1 MKGGKFMKK
10 FGVIAFLV
18 VVMFGLSTN
27 VSAMTESELQA
38 KFTATYTVNGKEITL
53 RDREKLLVEEY
64 LIKNDVTPTDADYI
78 AKKVDEALDIMRSSK
93 VSDIRHLSSS
103 EKRKLADL
111 VVDISENTA
120 VKATVL
126 SGGILSIQNLDGTE
140 FAKITQD
147 AIRQTGSNN
156 MILITGV
163 ISLVGIAIAV
173 GMLKKKNA

>member
-10 FGVIAFLV
+10 FGVIAFLA

-27 VSAMTESELQA
+27 VSAMTKSELQA
-38 KFTATYTVNGKEITL
+38 KFTATYTVNGKEISL
-53 RDREKLLVEEY
+53 RDTEKVLVEEY
-64 LIKNDVTPTDADYI
+64 LAKNDVTSTDADYI
-78 AKKVDEALDIMRSSK
+78 ASKIDEALTIMRNAN
-93 VSDIRHLSSS
+93 VSDIKSLPSSA
-103 EKRKLADL
+103 KKQLVDL
-111 VVDISENTA
+111 VTDISNNTA

-140 FAKITQD
+140 FAKVTKD
-147 AIRQTGSNN
+147 AIKQTGSNN
-156 MILITGV
+156 IILITGV